1 MGRLRALRKAAPFGI
16 TERQLPSLPNRAVDV
31 LRLANDP
38 DTPLA
43 ELERVISCEQS
54 MALRVLKM
62 ANSARYGRAR
72 EVDSIRH
79 AIMLLGRNQIQELA
93 SAAALAPTLD
103 KAAAGLVDG
112 PQLWEHAIATA
123 LWSREVS
130 KFSDTQVGTH
140 VFTAALMHDIG
151 IVLLVR
157 CAPESA
163 ANVLRLAQLEKMPIE
178 AAERDL
184 LDTDHAEV
192 AAAVCEAWGLPE
204 RLAELIR
211 GHHEGAP
218 VDDDAAVLA
227 LAEYVASMR
236 GAAEFAWSA
245 PPPRPDAAL
254 AMLGLDEAALQ
265 ALLDRGD
272 DVAEQVQAMAA

>member
-16 TERQLPSLPNRAVDV
+16 TERQLPTLPNRAIDV
-31 LRLANDP
+31 LRLSNDP

-43 ELERVISCEQS
+43 ELERVISREQS
-54 MALRVLKM
+54 MTLRVLKM

-79 AIMLLGRNQIQELA
+79 AIMLLGRNTVQELA

-103 KAAAGLVDG
+103 RAAEGLVDG
-112 PQLWEHAIATA
+112 PQLWNHAISTA
-123 LWSREVS
+123 LWSREVARAVAGS
-130 KFSDTQVGTH
+130 VGSH

-163 ANVLRLAQLEKMPIE
+163 RNVLRLAQLEKMTIE
-178 AAERDL
+178 TAERDL

-211 GHHEGAP
+211 GHHDATP
-218 VDDDAAVLA
+218 ADSDAAVLA
-227 LAEYVASMR
+227 VAEYLAAMH
-236 GAAEFAWSA
+236 GAKEFAWS
-245 PPPRPDAAL
+245 PEPTRPEAAL
-254 AMLGLDEAALQ
+254 SMLGLDDNSIEGIVGRRETVLEEARQL
-265 ALLDRGD
+265 
-272 DVAEQVQAMAA
+272 AA